1 MFYWICPFSFYTFQ
15 TCYNVSGLNGN
26 PTGKQYM
33 KHVTQSLLCKY
44 VDVSL
49 VCINQKSI
57 RFHKVN
63 TNLHN

>member
-1 MFYWICPFSFYTFQ
+1 MFYCIRAFSFYTFQ
-15 TCYNVSGLNGN
+15 TCDNVSRLNGN

-33 KHVTQSLLCKY
+33 KHVTQFLLCKY
-44 VDVSL
+44 IDVSL
-49 VCINQKSI
+49 FCIDQESI